1 MLQLERDAIEEF
13 GDFVIKNPLTRN
25 EIRRIVNVSKA
36 KSEDDNDQFIMGDA
50 SNSTRAKIANEEE
63 IHLLDRALRKSIAV
77 KSTLLNFD
85 EPI

>member
-1 MLQLERDAIEEF
+1 MLQLDRDGIGEF

-36 KSEDDNDQFIMGDA
+36 KSDDDNDQFFQMTGIA
-50 SNSTRAKIANEEE
+50 LEQKIANEEE

-77 KSTLLNFD
+77 MKSTF
-85 EPI
+85 